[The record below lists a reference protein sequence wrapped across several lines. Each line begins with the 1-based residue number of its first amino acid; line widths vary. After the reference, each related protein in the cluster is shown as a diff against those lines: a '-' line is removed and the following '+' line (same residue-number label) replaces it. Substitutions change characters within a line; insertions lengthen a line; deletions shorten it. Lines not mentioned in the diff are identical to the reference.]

1 MDIIIIVFA
10 LMLLLSLRKSKEDF
24 LSKENC
30 LSVRGMMAFVII
42 FGHLAQRTGGKL
54 FSQSLKLSA
63 ICVGIYLCQ
72 DMA

>member
-24 LSKENC
+24 LSRKNC
-30 LSVRGMMAFVII
+30 LSVREMMAFVII

-54 FSQSLKLSA
+54 FSLVSTCKTKVEKAYRGQTL
-63 ICVGIYLCQ
+63 
-72 DMA
+72 

>member
-1 MDIIIIVFA
+1 MDIIIIGFA

-42 FGHLAQRTGGKL
+42 FDIWRRERGANYLANH
-54 FSQSLKLSA
+54 
-63 ICVGIYLCQ
+63 
-72 DMA
+72 